1 VKFAVIGANGC
12 IGRVSVRVLKA
23 RGDEVVPCSS
33 TKSSEEMLHVDLT
46 KHETWQNLPKHLDGV
61 LVCAGEGSLRQC
73 RAMPEETAAVNVSGT
88 AGFVAKLQSAGVF
101 SVVISTNY
109 VFDGT
114 RGDFSPQDMVSPACE
129 YGHQKARLEQAVR
142 AWEGGGGVAIV
153 RLTKVLSD
161 HNLLL
166 QSWASR
172 LRQGQPVVAARDA
185 RAAFLTPDAV
195 AEGLV
200 RVLAGSK
207 TGLWQL
213 SASDDLAWAEVAVTL
228 CDELGLTRDLVI
240 GKELMDIDPKT
251 EFVPLH
257 GTLAAVMPGGT
268 ETLPSMLAVR
278 RCLESICGRR

>member
-1 VKFAVIGANGC
+1 MKFAVIGANGC

-33 TKSSEEMLHVDLT
+33 TKSFEEMLHVDLT

>member
-1 VKFAVIGANGC
+1 MKFAVIGANGC
-12 IGRVSVRVLKA
+12 IGRVSVRVLKG

-46 KHETWQNLPKHLDGV
+46 KRETWQNLPKHLDGV

-88 AGFVAKLQSAGVF
+88 AGFVAKLQRAGVF

-129 YGHQKARLEQAVR
+129 YGHQKARLEQAVS

-172 LRQGQPVVAARDA
+172 LRQGQPVAAAQDA

-278 RCLESICGRR
+278 RCLESICGRI

>member
-33 TKSSEEMLHVDLT
+33 TKSFEEMLHVDLT